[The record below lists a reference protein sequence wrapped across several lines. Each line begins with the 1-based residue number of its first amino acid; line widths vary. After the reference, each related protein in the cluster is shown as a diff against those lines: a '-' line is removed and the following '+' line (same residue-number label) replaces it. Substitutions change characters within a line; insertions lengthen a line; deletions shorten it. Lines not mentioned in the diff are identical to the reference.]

1 VGAIADAA
9 LDAVRPAAEAR
20 TIELVTAPSD
30 ADGSIVD
37 GDQDRLKQVLW
48 NLLANAIKFT
58 PEGGRV
64 EMRIER
70 GHSDVEVT
78 VRDTGCGMPVELVP
92 HVFDRFRQGE
102 RQPGATGGGL
112 GLGLAIA
119 RHIVELHG
127 GTIHAA
133 SDGPS
138 CGSTFRVRLPLA
150 ARESQV

>member
-1 VGAIADAA
+1 VTPSPGEADA
-9 LDAVRPAAEAR
+9 V
-20 TIELVTAPSD
+20 
-30 ADGSIVD
+30 VD

-64 EMRIER
+64 DVRIER
-70 GHSDVEVT
+70 GASEVEV
-78 VRDTGCGMPVELVP
+78 VVSDNGCGMPPELVP

-102 RQPGATGGGL
+102 RQPGTATAGL

-119 RHIVELHG
+119 HHIVELHG

-133 SDGPS
+133 SDGVAR
-138 CGSTFRVRLPLA
+138 GSTFRVKLPLA
-150 ARESQV
+150 RRPEAKSG